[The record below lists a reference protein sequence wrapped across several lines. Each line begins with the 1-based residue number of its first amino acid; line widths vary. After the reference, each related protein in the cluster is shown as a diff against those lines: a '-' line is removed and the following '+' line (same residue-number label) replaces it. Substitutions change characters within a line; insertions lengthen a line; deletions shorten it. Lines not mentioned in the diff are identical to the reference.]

1 MTFKRFVGLAM
12 IACLLLLSAIIV
24 AETVCLGELPENP
37 KSISAWAN
45 NAVTKRLS
53 AFDSL
58 KSLAPNLLLKAGA
71 KEQDGI
77 FISNNYLL
85 ENIAAPDDAV
95 LEANLLGIENFVDN
109 SSTPISFA
117 LIPTAC
123 AIKQQELPAGAS
135 LFNQKQLIS
144 DCYSRLAGRAGSVD
158 AYSSLFASKEQ
169 YTYCRTETALTGLGG
184 YYVYTALAARMGFS
198 PRDLNQFEVENL
210 PQSYYGELY
219 SRCAYKD
226 ISPDL
231 ITVYRFSR
239 FSRQYRLN
247 ITQNGEQKSYYTLFP
262 THLAELGQP
271 RQVLL
276 GGLGERTDIS
286 VVSPYEETLLIL
298 GDETVSS
305 FLPFLVVHYG
315 DITVLD
321 ISKCSDD
328 MLKNIDSDSYDQI
341 LFCYS
346 VDNFIHDDV
355 CSRASLLGVDA
366 V

>member
-1 MTFKRFVGLAM
+1 MKFKRFVGSAM
-12 IACLLLLSAIIV
+12 IACLLLFSILIA
-24 AETVCLGELPENP
+24 AETVYLGELPESP
-37 KSISAWAN
+37 KNISAWAN
-45 NAVTKRLS
+45 SAVTKRLS
-53 AFDSL
+53 AFGKL

-77 FISNNYLL
+77 FISNDHLL
-85 ENIAAPDDAV
+85 ENISPPDEKI
-95 LEANLLGIENFVDN
+95 LEGNLLGIENFADDN
-109 SSTPISFA
+109 STPTAFA

-144 DCYSRLAGRAGSVD
+144 DCYSRLSGKAGSID

-198 PRDLNQFEVENL
+198 PRALNQFEVENL
-210 PQSYYGELY
+210 SQSYYGDLY
-219 SRCAYKD
+219 SRCAYKN

-247 ITQNGEQKSYYTLFP
+247 ITQNGESKSYYTLFP

-315 DITVLD
+315 DITVLN
-321 ISKCSDD
+321 IAKCSDE
-328 MLKNIDSDSYDQI
+328 MLRGINADNYDQI

-355 CSRASLLGVDA
+355 CSRASLLGVDS
-366 V
+366 